1 MTEGLIMTVLDAIWQ
16 AIIQGL
22 TEFLPV
28 SSSGH
33 LSLYQHF
40 SGNSG
45 EGALMFSAL
54 LHLGTLVAVIAVFW
68 RQIVNLVTEFFA
80 MIRDIF
86 TGKFSIKNARPER
99 RVVFMFIIST
109 AVLIPFYIFKGF
121 FESFAEDSN
130 IFVEGLCFLYTA
142 AILIMAD
149 LTEKGRKRMTDL
161 RTPDAL
167 RIGFFQAVALLPGVS
182 RSGSTISAGIFSG
195 LKREEAVSYS
205 FILGIPAILG
215 GGLTELVGGI
225 GSESSAGVLQC
236 IIGVIVA
243 AAVGFGAI
251 KLVQWL
257 MKTDRFRIFAI
268 YTAALGVIVIVI
280 SIIEALMGKPITF
293 VK

>member
-1 MTEGLIMTVLDAIWQ
+1 MTVLDAIFQ

-54 LHLGTLVAVIAVFW
+54 LHLGTLAAVVAVFW
-68 RQIVNLVTEFFA
+68 RRILALVTEFIA
-80 MIRDIF
+80 MVKDIF
-86 TGKFSIKNARPER
+86 TAKFSIKNANPER
-99 RVVFMFIIST
+99 RLIFMFIIST

-121 FESFAEDSN
+121 FEGFAEDSS
-130 IFVEGLCFLYTA
+130 ILAEGICFLYTA

-149 LTEKGRKRMTDL
+149 RTDKGSKRMTDL
-161 RTPDAL
+161 RTPDAV

-195 LKREEAVSYS
+195 LRRDEAISYS

-215 GGLTELVGGI
+215 GGLTELIGGI
-225 GSESSAGVLQC
+225 KQENKPGFLPC
-236 IIGVIVA
+236 IIGVILA
-243 AAVGFGAI
+243 AIVGFCAI

-257 MKTDRFRIFAI
+257 MKTDKFKYFAY

-280 SIIEALMGKPITF
+280 AIIEAAMGKPIAF

>member
-1 MTEGLIMTVLDAIWQ
+1 MTVLDAIWQ

-40 SGNSG
+40 TGNSG
-45 EGALMFSAL
+45 DGALMFSAL
-54 LHLGTLVAVIAVFW
+54 LHLGTLVAVIVVFW
-68 RQIVNLVTEFFA
+68 QQIAKLVTEFLA
-80 MIRDIF
+80 MIKDIF
-86 TGKFSIKNARPER
+86 TGKFSVKNARPER
-99 RVVFMFIIST
+99 RVIFMFIIST

-121 FESFAEDSN
+121 FESFAEDTS

-149 LTEKGRKRMTDL
+149 LTEKGRKRMVDL
-161 RTPDAL
+161 RSPDAV

-215 GGLTELVGGI
+215 GGLSELIDGI
-225 GSESSAGVLQC
+225 GQESSAGVLPC

-243 AAVGFGAI
+243 AVVGFGAI

-268 YTAALGVIVIVI
+268 YTAALGIIVIVI
-280 SIIEALMGKPITF
+280 SIIEAIMGKPLTF

>member
-1 MTEGLIMTVLDAIWQ
+1 MTVLDAIWQ

-40 SGNSG
+40 TGNSG

-54 LHLGTLVAVIAVFW
+54 LHLGTLAAVVFVF
-68 RQIVNLVTEFFA
+68 RKQILTLILEFVA
-80 MIRDIF
+80 MIKDIF
-86 TGKFSIKNARPER
+86 TGRFSVKKASPER
-99 RVVFMFIIST
+99 RVIFMYIIST

-121 FESFAEDSN
+121 FESFAEDAS
-130 IFVEGLCFLYTA
+130 ILAEGVCFLYTA
-142 AILIMAD
+142 ALLFMAD
-149 LTEKGRKRMTDL
+149 LTEKGSKRVTDL
-161 RTPDAL
+161 KTPDAV

-195 LKREEAVSYS
+195 LRREDAVSYS

-215 GGLTELVGGI
+215 GGITELIEGI
-225 GSESSAGVLQC
+225 GSDAKAGVLQC
-236 IIGVIVA
+236 ILGVVIA
-243 AAVGFGAI
+243 AIVGFLAI

-257 MKTDRFRIFAI
+257 IKSDRFKIFAF
-268 YTAALGVIVIVI
+268 YTAALGVVVIVI

-293 VK
+293 AK

>member
-1 MTEGLIMTVLDAIWQ
+1 MTVLDAIWQ

-40 SGNSG
+40 TGNNG
-45 EGALMFSAL
+45 DGALMFSAL
-54 LHLGTLVAVIAVFW
+54 LHLGTLAAVVAVFW
-68 RQIVNLVTEFFA
+68 NQIVKLVLEFFA
-80 MIRDIF
+80 MVKDIF
-86 TGKFSIKNARPER
+86 TGKFTVKNVRPER
-99 RVVFMFIIST
+99 RVIFMFIIST
-109 AVLIPFYIFKGF
+109 AVLIPFYIFQGF
-121 FESFAEDSN
+121 FEGFAEDQS
-130 IFVEGLCFLYTA
+130 IFVEGICFLYTA
-142 AILIMAD
+142 AILMMAD
-149 LTEKGRKRMTDL
+149 LTEKGRKRMIDL
-161 RTPDAL
+161 RSPDAL

-215 GGLTELVGGI
+215 GGLTELIGGI
-225 GSESSAGVLQC
+225 GQESSAGVLQC
-236 IIGVIVA
+236 ILGVIVA
-243 AAVGFGAI
+243 GLVGFGAI

-257 MKTDRFRIFAI
+257 MKTDRFKIFAI

-280 SIIEALMGKPITF
+280 SMIEAIMGKPITF

>member
-1 MTEGLIMTVLDAIWQ
+1 MTVLDAIWQ

-40 SGNSG
+40 TGNNG

-54 LHLGTLVAVIAVFW
+54 LHLGTLAAVIAVFW
-68 RQIVNLVTEFFA
+68 RQIVTLIKEFGL
-80 MIRDIF
+80 MIKDIF
-86 TGKFSIKNARPER
+86 TAKFSIKNAGPER
-99 RVVFMFIIST
+99 RLIFMFIIST

-121 FESFAEDSN
+121 FEGFAEDAS
-130 IFVEGLCFLYTA
+130 ILAEGVCFLYTA

-149 LTEKGRKRMTDL
+149 RTDAGRKKMTDL
-161 RTPDAL
+161 RTKDAV

-195 LKREEAVSYS
+195 LRRDEAISYS

-215 GGLTELVGGI
+215 GGLTELIEGI
-225 GSESSAGVLQC
+225 GQENKPGVLPC
-236 IIGVIVA
+236 IVGVIIA
-243 AAVGFGAI
+243 AIVGFLAI

-257 MKTDRFRIFAI
+257 MKTDKFKYFAY
-268 YTAALGVIVIVI
+268 YTAALGIIVIVI
-280 SIIEALMGKPITF
+280 SIVEAAMGKPLTF
-293 VK
+293 GN

>member
-1 MTEGLIMTVLDAIWQ
+1 MKILDAIFQ

-40 SGNSG
+40 TGNNG

-54 LHLGTLVAVIAVFW
+54 LHLGTLAAVIFVF
-68 RQIVNLVTEFFA
+68 RKQIFALIKEFIA
-80 MIRDIF
+80 MVKDIF
-86 TGKFSIKNARPER
+86 TAKFSIKEAGPER
-99 RVVFMFIIST
+99 RLIFMFIIST

-121 FESFAEDSN
+121 FEGFAEDSS
-130 IFVEGLCFLYTA
+130 ILAEGICFLYTA
-142 AILIMAD
+142 AILMMAD
-149 LTEKGRKRMTDL
+149 LSEKGRKRMQDL
-161 RTPDAL
+161 TPPDAV

-215 GGLTELVGGI
+215 GGLTELIGGI
-225 GSESSAGVLQC
+225 KQEVKPGFLPC
-236 IIGVIVA
+236 FLGVIIA
-243 AAVGFGAI
+243 AIVGFGAI

-257 MKTDRFRIFAI
+257 MKTDKFKIFAI
-268 YTAALGVIVIVI
+268 YTAVLGVLVIIV
-280 SIIEALMGKPITF
+280 SIIEAIMGRPITF

>member
-1 MTEGLIMTVLDAIWQ
+1 MTILDSIWQ

-40 SGNSG
+40 SGNNG

-54 LHLGTLVAVIAVFW
+54 LHLGTLAAVIAVFW
-68 RQIVNLVTEFFA
+68 RQIANLVTEFIA
-80 MIRDIF
+80 MIKDIF
-86 TGKFSIKNARPER
+86 TGKFTIKNVRPER
-99 RVVFMFIIST
+99 RVIFMFIIST

-121 FESFAEDSN
+121 FESFAEDSS

-149 LTEKGRKRMTDL
+149 LTEKGRKRMIDL
-161 RTPDAL
+161 RTPDAV

-215 GGLTELVGGI
+215 GGLTELIGGI

-257 MKTDRFRIFAI
+257 MKTDRFKIFAI

-280 SIIEALMGKPITF
+280 SIIEAIMGKPITF

>member
-1 MTEGLIMTVLDAIWQ
+1 MKILDAILQ

-40 SGNSG
+40 TGNSG

-54 LHLGTLVAVIAVFW
+54 LHLGTLAAVIAVFW
-68 RQIVNLVTEFFA
+68 RQIVALVLEFFS
-80 MIRDIF
+80 MIKDIF
-86 TGKFSIKNARPER
+86 TGKFTFKNVRPER
-99 RVVFMFIIST
+99 RLIFMFIIST

-121 FESFAEDSN
+121 FESFAEDAS
-130 IFVEGLCFLYTA
+130 ILAEGVCFLYTA
-142 AILIMAD
+142 AILFMAD
-149 LTEKGRKRMTDL
+149 MSPRGNRRMTDL
-161 RTPDAL
+161 RTPDAV

-182 RSGSTISAGIFSG
+182 RSGSTISAGLFSG
-195 LKREEAVSYS
+195 LRRDEAVSYS

-215 GGLTELVGGI
+215 GGIVELKEGIEAGG
-225 GSESSAGVLQC
+225 GAGVLQC
-236 IIGVIVA
+236 IIGVVIA
-243 AAVGFGAI
+243 AIVGFLAI

-257 MKTDRFRIFAI
+257 IKSDKFKIFYI
-268 YTAALGVIVIVI
+268 YTAALGLVVIVI

-293 VK
+293 GK

>member
-1 MTEGLIMTVLDAIWQ
+1 MTILDAIWQ

-40 SGNSG
+40 SGNNG

-68 RQIVNLVTEFFA
+68 RQIVTLVTEFFA
-80 MIRDIF
+80 MIKDIF

-99 RVVFMFIIST
+99 RVIFMFIIST

-121 FESFAEDSN
+121 FESFAEDSS

-149 LTEKGRKRMTDL
+149 LTEKGRKRMIDL
-161 RTPDAL
+161 RTPDAV

-215 GGLTELVGGI
+215 GGLTELIGGI

-257 MKTDRFRIFAI
+257 MKTDRFKIFAI

-280 SIIEALMGKPITF
+280 SIIEAIMGKPITF

>member
-1 MTEGLIMTVLDAIWQ
+1 MTVLDAIWQ

-68 RQIVNLVTEFFA
+68 RRIVALVLEFFK
-80 MIRDIF
+80 MIKDIF
-86 TGKFSIKNARPER
+86 TAKFSFKNASPER
-99 RVVFMFIIST
+99 RVIFMFIIST

-121 FESFAEDSN
+121 FESFAEDAT
-130 IFVEGLCFLYTA
+130 IFAEGLCFLYTA
-142 AILIMAD
+142 AILFMAD
-149 LTEKGRKRMTDL
+149 STEKGRKSMKDL

-167 RIGFFQAVALLPGVS
+167 RIGFFQGIALLPGVS

-195 LKREEAVSYS
+195 LKRDEAISYS

-215 GGLTELVGGI
+215 GGIVELKNGI
-225 GSESSAGVLQC
+225 EQGSSAKALPC

-243 AAVGFGAI
+243 ALVGFGAI

-257 MKTDRFRIFAI
+257 MKTDRFMIFYI
-268 YTAALGVIVIVI
+268 YTAVLGLLVIII
-280 SIIEALMGKPITF
+280 SIIEAIMGKPITF
-293 VK
+293 GN

>member
-1 MTEGLIMTVLDAIWQ
+1 MTILDAIWQ

-40 SGNSG
+40 SGNNG

-54 LHLGTLVAVIAVFW
+54 LHLGTLAAVIAVFW
-68 RQIVNLVTEFFA
+68 RQIVTLVTEFFA
-80 MIRDIF
+80 MIKDIF

-99 RVVFMFIIST
+99 RVIFMFIIST

-121 FESFAEDSN
+121 FESFAEDSS

-149 LTEKGRKRMTDL
+149 LTEKGRKRMIDL
-161 RTPDAL
+161 RTPDAV

-215 GGLTELVGGI
+215 GGLTELIGGI

-257 MKTDRFRIFAI
+257 MKTDRFKIFAI

>member
-1 MTEGLIMTVLDAIWQ
+1 MTVLDAIWQ

-40 SGNSG
+40 TGNSG

-54 LHLGTLVAVIAVFW
+54 LHLGTLAAVIAVFW
-68 RQIVNLVTEFFA
+68 RQIFSLVTEFIA
-80 MIRDIF
+80 MIKDIF
-86 TGKFSIKNARPER
+86 TGRFSIKNAAPER
-99 RVVFMFIIST
+99 RVIFMFIIST

-121 FESFAEDSN
+121 FESFAEDSS
-130 IFVEGLCFLYTA
+130 ILAEGICFLYTA
-142 AILIMAD
+142 AILMMAD
-149 LTEKGRKRMTDL
+149 LSAKGSKRMTDL
-161 RTPDAL
+161 RTPDAV

-195 LKREEAVSYS
+195 LRREDAVSYS

-215 GGLTELVGGI
+215 GGILELKEGI
-225 GSESSAGVLQC
+225 EQGSGAGVLPC
-236 IIGVIVA
+236 IIGVIIA
-243 AAVGFGAI
+243 AIVGFLAI

-257 MKTDRFRIFAI
+257 MKTDRFKIFSI
-268 YTAALGVIVIVI
+268 YTAVLGVVVIII
-280 SIIEALMGKPITF
+280 SVIEAIKGSPITF

>member
-1 MTEGLIMTVLDAIWQ
+1 MTVLDAIFQ

-40 SGNSG
+40 TGNSG

-54 LHLGTLVAVIAVFW
+54 LHLGTLAAVILVF
-68 RQIVNLVTEFFA
+68 RKQIAALVREFIL
-80 MIRDIF
+80 MIKDIF
-86 TGKFSIKNARPER
+86 TRNFSIKNAGPER
-99 RVVFMFIIST
+99 RLIFMFIIST

-121 FESFAEDSN
+121 FESFAEDSS
-130 IFVEGLCFLYTA
+130 ILVEGICFLYTA

-161 RTPDAL
+161 KAPDAV

-195 LKREEAVSYS
+195 LRREEAVSYS

-215 GGLTELVGGI
+215 GGITELIDGI
-225 GSESSAGVLQC
+225 KQDTKPGVLPC
-236 IIGVIVA
+236 VVGVIVA
-243 AAVGFGAI
+243 AIVGFLAI

-257 MKTDRFRIFAI
+257 MKTDKFKYFAF
-268 YTAALGVIVIVI
+268 YTAALGVIVII
-280 SIIEALMGKPITF
+280 IAIIEAILGRPLTF
-293 VK
+293 AK

>member
-1 MTEGLIMTVLDAIWQ
+1 MKILDAIWQ

-40 SGNSG
+40 TGNSG

-54 LHLGTLVAVIAVFW
+54 LHLGTLAAVIAVFW
-68 RQIVNLVTEFFA
+68 KQIVVLITEFIA
-80 MIRDIF
+80 MIKDIF
-86 TGKFSIKNARPER
+86 TARFSIKNAEPER
-99 RVVFMFIIST
+99 RVIFMFIIST

-121 FESFAEDSN
+121 FESFAEDAS
-130 IFVEGLCFLYTA
+130 IFAEGLCFLYTA
-142 AILIMAD
+142 ALLFMAD
-149 LTEKGRKRMTDL
+149 MSDKGRKSMTDL
-161 RTPDAL
+161 RTPDAV
-167 RIGFFQAVALLPGVS
+167 RIGFFQSIALLPGVS

-195 LKREEAVSYS
+195 LRREEAVSYS

-215 GGLTELVGGI
+215 GGIVELKDGI
-225 GSESSAGVLQC
+225 EQGSGAGVLPC

-243 AAVGFGAI
+243 ALVGFGAI

-257 MKTDRFRIFAI
+257 MKTDRFKVFYI
-268 YTAALGVIVIVI
+268 YTAVLGTIVIII

-293 VK
+293 GN

>member
-1 MTEGLIMTVLDAIWQ
+1 MTVLDAIWQ

-40 SGNSG
+40 TGNSG

-54 LHLGTLVAVIAVFW
+54 LHLGTLVAVVAVFW
-68 RQIVNLVTEFFA
+68 QQIFKLVTEFFA
-80 MIRDIF
+80 MIKDIF
-86 TGKFSIKNARPER
+86 TGKFSVKNARPER
-99 RVVFMFIIST
+99 RVIFMFIIST

-121 FESFAEDSN
+121 FESFAEDTS

-142 AILIMAD
+142 AILMMAD
-149 LTEKGRKRMTDL
+149 LTETGRKRMIDL
-161 RTPDAL
+161 RSPDAL

-215 GGLTELVGGI
+215 GGLSELIGGI
-225 GSESSAGVLQC
+225 GQESSAGVLPC

-243 AAVGFGAI
+243 AVVGFGAI

-257 MKTDRFRIFAI
+257 MKTDRFKIFAI
-268 YTAALGVIVIVI
+268 YTAALGIIVIVI
-280 SIIEALMGKPITF
+280 SIVEAIMGKPLTF

>member
-1 MTEGLIMTVLDAIWQ
+1 MSVLDAIFQ
-16 AIIQGL
+16 AVIQGL

-54 LHLGTLVAVIAVFW
+54 LHLGTLIAVIAVF
-68 RQIVNLVTEFFA
+68 RKRILSLILEFFA
-80 MIRDIF
+80 MIKDIF
-86 TGKFSIKNARPER
+86 TGKFSIKNAPPER
-99 RVVFMFIIST
+99 RVIFMFIIST

-121 FESFAEDSN
+121 FEGFAEDSG
-130 IFVEGLCFLYTA
+130 IFAEGVCFLYTA

-149 LTEKGRKRMTDL
+149 LTAKGSKEMTDL
-161 RTPDAL
+161 KVPDAV

-182 RSGSTISAGIFSG
+182 RSGSTISAGLFSG
-195 LKREEAVSYS
+195 LRRDEAVSYS

-215 GGLTELVGGI
+215 GGITELVGGI
-225 GSESSAGVLQC
+225 KQHADVGFLPC

-243 AAVGFGAI
+243 AIVGFIAI

-257 MKTDRFRIFAI
+257 MRTDKFKIFYI
-268 YTAALGVIVIVI
+268 YTAVLGVIVIVV
-280 SIIEALMGKPITF
+280 SIVEAIMGKPITF
-293 VK
+293 GGQ

>member
-1 MTEGLIMTVLDAIWQ
+1 MTVLDAIWQ
-16 AIIQGL
+16 AIIQGF

-40 SGNSG
+40 TGNSG

-54 LHLGTLVAVIAVFW
+54 LHLGTLFAVVAVFW
-68 RQIVNLVTEFFA
+68 QQIVKLVTEFFA
-80 MIRDIF
+80 MIKDIF
-86 TGKFSIKNARPER
+86 TGKFSVKNARPER
-99 RVVFMFIIST
+99 RVIFMFIIST

-121 FESFAEDSN
+121 FESFAEDTS

-142 AILIMAD
+142 AILMMAD
-149 LTEKGRKRMTDL
+149 LTETGRKRMIDL
-161 RTPDAL
+161 RSPDAL

-215 GGLTELVGGI
+215 GGLSELIGGI
-225 GSESSAGVLQC
+225 GQESSAGVLPC

-257 MKTDRFRIFAI
+257 MKTDRFKIFAI
-268 YTAALGVIVIVI
+268 YTAALGIIVIVI
-280 SIIEALMGKPITF
+280 SIVEAIMGKPLTF

>member
-1 MTEGLIMTVLDAIWQ
+1 MTVLDAIWQ

-40 SGNSG
+40 TGNNG

-54 LHLGTLVAVIAVFW
+54 LHLGTLAAVCVVFW
-68 RQIVNLVTEFFA
+68 RQIAALIKEFGA
-80 MIRDIF
+80 MIKDIA
-86 TGKFSIKNARPER
+86 TANFSFKNMAPER
-99 RVVFMFIIST
+99 RLIFMFIIST

-121 FESFAEDSN
+121 FESFAEDSS
-130 IFVEGLCFLYTA
+130 ILAEGICFLYTA
-142 AILIMAD
+142 AILMMAD
-149 LTEKGRKRMTDL
+149 LSEKGRKRMQDL
-161 RTPDAL
+161 RTPDAV
-167 RIGFFQAVALLPGVS
+167 RIGFFQAIALLPGVS

-215 GGLTELVGGI
+215 GGLTELIDGVKQ
-225 GSESSAGVLQC
+225 ETKPGVLPC

-243 AAVGFGAI
+243 ALVGFGAI

-257 MKTDRFRIFAI
+257 IKGDKFKYFAF
-268 YTAALGVIVIVI
+268 YTAALGIIVIII
-280 SIIEALMGKPITF
+280 SIIEAIMGKPISF

>member
-1 MTEGLIMTVLDAIWQ
+1 MTVLDAIWQ

-40 SGNSG
+40 TGNSG

-54 LHLGTLVAVIAVFW
+54 LHLGTLAAVFVVFW
-68 RQIVNLVTEFFA
+68 RQIFALIKEFVA
-80 MIRDIF
+80 MVKDIF
-86 TGKFSIKNARPER
+86 TANFTFKNMAPER
-99 RVVFMFIIST
+99 RLIFMFIIST

-121 FESFAEDSN
+121 FEGFAEDSS
-130 IFVEGLCFLYTA
+130 ILAEGICFLYTS
-142 AILIMAD
+142 AILMMAD
-149 LTEKGRKRMTDL
+149 LCDKGRKRMQDL
-161 RTPDAL
+161 RTRDAV
-167 RIGFFQAVALLPGVS
+167 RIGFFQAIALLPGVS

-215 GGLTELVGGI
+215 GGVTELIDGIKQENKPGFLPCIVG
-225 GSESSAGVLQC
+225 
-236 IIGVIVA
+236 IIIA
-243 AAVGFGAI
+243 ALVGFGAI

-257 MKTDRFRIFAI
+257 MKSDKFKYFAV
-268 YTAALGVIVIVI
+268 YTAILGVLVILI
-280 SIIEALMGKPITF
+280 SIIEAIMGRPISF

>member
-1 MTEGLIMTVLDAIWQ
+1 MTILDAIWQ

-40 SGNSG
+40 SGNNG

-54 LHLGTLVAVIAVFW
+54 LHLGTLAAVIAVFW
-68 RQIVNLVTEFFA
+68 RQIANLVTEFIT
-80 MIRDIF
+80 MIKDIF
-86 TGKFSIKNARPER
+86 TGKFTFKNVRPER
-99 RVVFMFIIST
+99 RVIFMFIIST

-121 FESFAEDSN
+121 FESFAEDSS

-149 LTEKGRKRMTDL
+149 LTEKGRKRMIDL
-161 RTPDAL
+161 RTPDAV

-215 GGLTELVGGI
+215 GGLTELIGGI

-257 MKTDRFRIFAI
+257 MKTDRFKIFAI

-280 SIIEALMGKPITF
+280 SIIEAIMGKPITF